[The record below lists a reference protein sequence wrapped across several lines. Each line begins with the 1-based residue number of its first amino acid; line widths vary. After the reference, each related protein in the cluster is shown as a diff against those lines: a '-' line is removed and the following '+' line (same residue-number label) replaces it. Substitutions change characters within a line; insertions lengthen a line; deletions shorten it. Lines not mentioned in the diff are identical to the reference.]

1 MQAAPCAALES
12 IVASGH
18 ESKLIVCFT
27 HFDEV
32 RGDNLADP
40 LARQDHVLGSFDNAV
55 STVGKTHGRDAG
67 NALRRAVPDRV
78 VFLSSIQKKL
88 KTGARR
94 TRRDFDRLL
103 DAIAQTI
110 LDVEPVECVPVYD
123 VANLVL
129 SIQSATQEFHDR
141 WHGVLSMGSRSGVAP
156 EHWTRVKAL
165 SRRLGVFR
173 RDEYDTLKPVAD
185 LIRLIQNHMSRFLAA
200 PLGWHPHAPAEE
212 ESRTVAI
219 DSIRSEVFTRLHEL
233 TRRRILDERLS
244 GWLKAFEYRGTG
256 STRLRA
262 RDIVNIYESAAPVP
276 NEMPGPDS
284 SEFLFK
290 IRELVAE
297 SVEAGG
303 ARLKGWTRED
313 IQSTHPETV

>member
-32 RGDNLADP
+32 RGDNLAD
-40 LARQDHVLGSFDNAV
+40 LQGRKDHVLGSFDNAV
-55 STVGKTHGRDAG
+55 SAIAKTHGRDAG
-67 NALRRAVPDRV
+67 RALQRAVPDRV
-78 VFLSSIQKKL
+78 VFLSGIQKKL
-88 KTGARR
+88 KENARL
-94 TRRDFDRLL
+94 TLHEFDRLL

-110 LDVEPVECVPVYD
+110 LPAEPVEYVPVYD

-141 WHGVLSMGSRSGVAP
+141 WHGILAIGSRSGVAP

-173 RDEYDTLKPVAD
+173 QDEYDTLKPVAD
-185 LIRLIQNHMSRFLAA
+185 LIRLIQNHLSRFLAA

-212 ESRTVAI
+212 DESRTVAI
-219 DSIRSEVFTRLHEL
+219 DSIRTEVFTRLHEL
-233 TRRRILDERLS
+233 ARRRILDERFS
-244 GWLKAFEYRGTG
+244 GWLEAFEYRGTG
-256 STRLRA
+256 STRVRA
-262 RDIVNIYESAAPVP
+262 RDIVTIYESAAPVP

-284 SEFLFK
+284 NEFLFE

-303 ARLKGWTRED
+303 GKLKGWTRED
-313 IQSTHPETV
+313 LQLPTM